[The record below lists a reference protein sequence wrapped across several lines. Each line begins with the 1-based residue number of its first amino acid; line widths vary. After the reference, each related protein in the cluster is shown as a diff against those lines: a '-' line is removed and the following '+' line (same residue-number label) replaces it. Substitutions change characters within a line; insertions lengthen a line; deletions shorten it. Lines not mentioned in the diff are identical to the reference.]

1 MKNGNSKRNIPDH
14 SYSPFSLRN
23 TQSTGII
30 SNKSNPKKKIVIKK
44 SIPVNKQK
52 IKEKESEKEK
62 VKEKEKIILKEKDK
76 IKEKQNQKKMISDD
90 NSNNIISPD
99 IFKDTILNTKSNLN
113 TIPISFGK
121 DDLLPKEFFQDDIVS
136 GSSFI
141 ISDIQMPNI
150 KVENKISI
158 PIQNLINEL
167 IQYENIRNTIMN
179 CISRKRICLKTGK
192 IIFNTFRDELYN
204 NEFLFYYS
212 NHRCSRIICK
222 PIIIFHNKK
231 LHKSK
236 SQIYENNSGK
246 KTASKLLDK
255 EINIQSPRKIQEL
268 KINLNLKNNEEQNN
282 INNAVPSLLDT
293 STITNAI
300 AKDLNDNMTTVKI
313 EKRQSLFPTNNSTF
327 HLTKIPQKTQ
337 ENTENVR
344 LNIAYNKAK
353 DAARVV
359 RRLEYSYSM
368 RISILLSKPVFQKN
382 ARIIQNWWRTLM
394 FIKKNKGKIINFQR
408 YYRGHLARKA
418 FGDSMKLYF
427 KIMPFIRTVDKIISR
442 KCCQFVFNVLVPNF
456 AMLKNYNLMK
466 PRIDKINYYLRK
478 FAKNQQ
484 YIREIKT
491 VSKKFIR
498 RCQFTKQSV
507 QFDINLKIKK
517 IQSNF
522 RRFLMHNNDKIM
534 LNYSNVFH
542 PYLYYKLKYKDEK
555 YKKKINGLNKCL
567 KKLKELNLKAN
578 KKIGNKYE
586 YLGYLLKKILFNRL
600 KLAYK
605 KSLQEKNAKKLRK
618 ILLKKIINKYNN
630 KKKDRN
636 LKNYFHKWKNYTHYY
651 NNYLKNKICDKLKII
666 EIIMKYNKKFNE
678 KLFML
683 LLNLKSKEEK
693 KKKENLKKNLT
704 KLFKIYSKRNDKEFY
719 KNILNKYFKKWEAK
733 AQKRKVLKATNLIN
747 KNSKIYLKNKNE
759 KKKNRLLK
767 IFNMNQHI
775 LRNYLNKWKH
785 VNKQFQ
791 LDAHNFFNLTKKKVL
806 INKRKRY
813 LKNSFQSLE
822 KREKILLKNKFIQLK
837 INTGM
842 NYRKIYLSNTQISFL
857 NKNKKYLANK
867 KYRMLKY
874 LINKINNE
882 KRIGRWDKVLEECF
896 YYWKSF
902 GKLAQFKRLIGT
914 KIKFLCNLNK
924 ILIKQKLLRWYRKIK
939 NIKIYMAIWL
949 IQRKYHSYKRKKSNK
964 IKNKKN

>member
-1 MKNGNSKRNIPDH
+1 MKNGNSKRNKPEYN
-14 SYSPFSLRN
+14 YSPFSLKN
-23 TQSTGII
+23 TQSTGIR

-44 SIPVNKQK
+44 SVPVNKQK

-62 VKEKEKIILKEKDK
+62 VKENEKIILKEKDK
-76 IKEKQNQKKMISDD
+76 IKEKKNLKKLIPDD

-99 IFKDTILNTKSNLN
+99 IFKDNILNTKSNLN

-150 KVENKISI
+150 KIENKISI
-158 PIQNLINEL
+158 PVQNLINEL
-167 IQYENIRNTIMN
+167 ILSENIRNTILN
-179 CISRKRICLKTGK
+179 CINRKRICLKTGK

-204 NEFLFYYS
+204 NDFLFYYT

-222 PIIIFHNKK
+222 PHIVFQNKK
-231 LHKSK
+231 LYKSK
-236 SQIYENNSGK
+236 SQIYENNTVK
-246 KTASKLLDK
+246 KTTSKLLDK
-255 EINIQSPRKIQEL
+255 EIKIQSPRKIQEL
-268 KINLNLKNNEEQNN
+268 KINLNLNNNEEQTNLN
-282 INNAVPSLLDT
+282 KAVPSLLDT

-300 AKDLNDNMTTVKI
+300 AKDINDNTTVKI
-313 EKRQSLFPTNNSTF
+313 EKRQSLFPTNNTAF

-382 ARIIQNWWRTLM
+382 AKIIQNWWRTLM
-394 FIKKNKGKIINFQR
+394 FIKKNKGKIVNFQR
-408 YYRGHLARKA
+408 YYRGHLARRA
-418 FGDSMKLYF
+418 FYDCKKLYF
-427 KIMPFIRTVDKIISR
+427 KIIPFISTVDKIISR
-442 KCCQFVFNVLVPNF
+442 KCCLLVFNILVPNF

-466 PRIDKINYYLRK
+466 PRIDKINYYLKK

-491 VSKKFIR
+491 ISKKFIWK
-498 RCQFTKQSV
+498 CQYTKQSV
-507 QFDINLKIKK
+507 QFDIYLKIKK

-522 RRFLMHNNDKIM
+522 RRYLMHNNDKIM
-534 LNYSNVFH
+534 LSYSNLFH
-542 PYLYYKLKYKDEK
+542 PYLYYKLKYKDKK
-555 YKKKINGLNKCL
+555 YKNKINGLNKCF
-567 KKLKELNLKAN
+567 KKFKELNLKAN
-578 KKIGNKYE
+578 KKIANKYD
-586 YLGYLLKKILFNRL
+586 YLGYLLKKIFFNRL

-605 KSLQEKNAKKLRK
+605 KSLQEKNTKKLRK
-618 ILLKKIINKYNN
+618 ILLKKIMNKYNN
-630 KKKDRN
+630 KKKARN
-636 LKNYFHKWKNYTHYY
+636 LNNYFHKWKNYNQYY
-651 NNYLKNKICDKLKII
+651 NNYLMNKICDKLKII
-666 EIIMKYNKKFNE
+666 EIIMKYNKKYNQ

-683 LLNLKSKEEK
+683 LLNIKSKEEK
-693 KKKENLKKNLT
+693 KKKDNLNKNLN
-704 KLFKIYSKRNDKEFY
+704 KLFKIYSKRNDKEFN
-719 KNILNKYFKKWEAK
+719 KNMLNKYLKKWEI
-733 AQKRKVLKATNLIN
+733 QSHKRKVLKAINLIN

-759 KKKNRLLK
+759 KKKNKLLK

-842 NYRKIYLSNTQISFL
+842 
-857 NKNKKYLANK
+857 
-867 KYRMLKY
+867 
-874 LINKINNE
+874 
-882 KRIGRWDKVLEECF
+882 KV
-896 YYWKSF
+896 
-902 GKLAQFKRLIGT
+902 
-914 KIKFLCNLNK
+914 
-924 ILIKQKLLRWYRKIK
+924 
-939 NIKIYMAIWL
+939 
-949 IQRKYHSYKRKKSNK
+949 SYA
-964 IKNKKN
+964 

>member
-1 MKNGNSKRNIPDH
+1 MKNGNSKRNKPEYN
-14 SYSPFSLRN
+14 YSPFSLKN
-23 TQSTGII
+23 TQSTGIR

-44 SIPVNKQK
+44 SVPVNKQK

-62 VKEKEKIILKEKDK
+62 VKENEKIILKEKDK
-76 IKEKQNQKKMISDD
+76 IKEKKNLKKLIPDD

-99 IFKDTILNTKSNLN
+99 IFKDNILNTKSNLN

-150 KVENKISI
+150 KIENKISI
-158 PIQNLINEL
+158 PVQNLINEL
-167 IQYENIRNTIMN
+167 ILSENIRNTILN
-179 CISRKRICLKTGK
+179 CINRKRICLKTGK

-204 NEFLFYYS
+204 NDFLFYYT

-222 PIIIFHNKK
+222 PHIVFQNKK
-231 LHKSK
+231 LYKSK
-236 SQIYENNSGK
+236 SQIYENNTVK
-246 KTASKLLDK
+246 KTTSKLLDK
-255 EINIQSPRKIQEL
+255 EIKIQSPRKIQEL
-268 KINLNLKNNEEQNN
+268 KINLNLNNNEEQTNLN
-282 INNAVPSLLDT
+282 KAVPSLLDT

-300 AKDLNDNMTTVKI
+300 AKDINDNTTVKI
-313 EKRQSLFPTNNSTF
+313 EKRQSLFPTNNTAF

-382 ARIIQNWWRTLM
+382 AKIIQNWWRTLM
-394 FIKKNKGKIINFQR
+394 FIKKNKGKIVNFQR
-408 YYRGHLARKA
+408 YYRGHLARRA
-418 FGDSMKLYF
+418 FYDCKKLYF
-427 KIMPFIRTVDKIISR
+427 KIIPFISTVDKIISR
-442 KCCQFVFNVLVPNF
+442 KCCLLVFNILVPNF

-466 PRIDKINYYLRK
+466 PRIDKINYYLKK

-491 VSKKFIR
+491 ISKKFIWK
-498 RCQFTKQSV
+498 CQYTKQSV
-507 QFDINLKIKK
+507 QFDIYLKIKK

-522 RRFLMHNNDKIM
+522 RRYLMHNNDKIM
-534 LNYSNVFH
+534 LSYSNLFH
-542 PYLYYKLKYKDEK
+542 PYLYYKLKYKDKK
-555 YKKKINGLNKCL
+555 YKNKINGLNKCF
-567 KKLKELNLKAN
+567 KKFKELNLKAN
-578 KKIGNKYE
+578 KKIANKYD
-586 YLGYLLKKILFNRL
+586 YLGYLLKKIFFNRL

-605 KSLQEKNAKKLRK
+605 KSLQEKNTKKLRK
-618 ILLKKIINKYNN
+618 ILLKKIMNKYNN
-630 KKKDRN
+630 KKKARN
-636 LKNYFHKWKNYTHYY
+636 LNNYFHKWKNYNQYY
-651 NNYLKNKICDKLKII
+651 NNYLMNKICDKLKII
-666 EIIMKYNKKFNE
+666 EIIMKYNKKYNQ

-683 LLNLKSKEEK
+683 LLNIKSKEEK
-693 KKKENLKKNLT
+693 KKKDNLNKNLN
-704 KLFKIYSKRNDKEFY
+704 KLFKIYSKRNDKEFN
-719 KNILNKYFKKWEAK
+719 KNMLNKYLKKWEI
-733 AQKRKVLKATNLIN
+733 QSHKRKVLKAINLIN
-747 KNSKIYLKNKNE
+747 KNSKIFLKKKNE
-759 KKKNRLLK
+759 KKKNKLLG

-791 LDAHNFFNLTKKKVL
+791 LDAKNFFNLTKKKVL
-806 INKRKRY
+806 ITKRKKY

-822 KREKILLKNKFIQLK
+822 KREKILLKNKFVQLK

-842 NYRKIYLSNTQISFL
+842 NYRKIYLSNIQISFL
-857 NKNKKYLANK
+857 NKNKKYLSNR

-902 GKLAQFKRLIGT
+902 GKISQFKKLIGT

-924 ILIKQKLLRWYRKIK
+924 ILIKQKLLRWYRKVK
-939 NIKIYMAIWL
+939 NLKVYMAIWL
-949 IQRKYHSYKRKKSNK
+949 IQRKYHLYKRKKSKK
-964 IKNKKN
+964 IKNKKK

>member
-1 MKNGNSKRNIPDH
+1 MKNGNSKRNKPD
-14 SYSPFSLRN
+14 YNFSPFSLRN

-76 IKEKQNQKKMISDD
+76 IKEKKNQKKIISDD

-99 IFKDTILNTKSNLN
+99 IFKDNILNKNSNLN

-179 CISRKRICLKTGK
+179 CIIKKRICLKTGK

-204 NEFLFYYS
+204 NEFLFYYT

-222 PIIIFHNKK
+222 PFIIFQNKK

-236 SQIYENNSGK
+236 SQIYDNNSGK

-255 EINIQSPRKIQEL
+255 EIKIQSPRKIQEL

-300 AKDLNDNMTTVKI
+300 AKDMNDNMTTVKI
-313 EKRQSLFPTNNSTF
+313 EKRQSLFPTNNSAF

-382 ARIIQNWWRTLM
+382 AKIIQNWWRTLM

-408 YYRGHLARKA
+408 FYRGHLVRRA
-418 FGDSMKLYF
+418 FRDSMKLYF
-427 KIMPFIRTVDKIISR
+427 KIMPFIRNIDKIISR
-442 KCCQFVFNVLVPNF
+442 KCCIFAFNVLVPNF

-466 PRIDKINYYLRK
+466 PRIDKINYYLKK
-478 FAKNQQ
+478 FSKNQQ

-491 VSKKFIR
+491 VSKKFIW
-498 RCQFTKQSV
+498 RCQYTKQSV
-507 QFDINLKIKK
+507 QFDIYLKIKK
-517 IQSNF
+517 IQSNV
-522 RRFLMHNNDKIM
+522 RRFLMHNSDKVM
-534 LNYSNVFH
+534 LNYSHLYH
-542 PYLYYKLKYKDEK
+542 PYLYYKLKYKDKK
-555 YKKKINGLNKCL
+555 YKNKINGLNKCV
-567 KKLKELNLKAN
+567 KKFKELNLKAN
-578 KKIGNKYE
+578 KKIRNKFE

-618 ILLKKIINKYNN
+618 ILLKKIINRYNN
-630 KKKDRN
+630 IKKDRN
-636 LKNYFHKWKNYTHYY
+636 IKNYFNKWKNYTQYY

-666 EIIMKYNKKFNE
+666 EIIMKYNKKYNE
-678 KLFML
+678 KLFLL
-683 LLNLKSKEEK
+683 LLNIKSKEEK
-693 KKKENLKKNLT
+693 KKKENLRKNLT
-704 KLFKIYSKRNDKEFY
+704 KLIKIYSKRNDKEFY
-719 KNILNKYFKKWEAK
+719 KNMLNKYLKKWEV
-733 AQKRKVLKATNLIN
+733 QSHKRKVLKATNLIN
-747 KNSKIYLKNKNE
+747 KNFRIYLKKKNE
-759 KKKNRLLK
+759 KKKNKLLK

-785 VNKQFQ
+785 VNIQFQ
-791 LDAHNFFNLTKKKVL
+791 LDAKNFFTLTKKKVL
-806 INKRKRY
+806 INKRKKY

-822 KREKILLKNKFIQLK
+822 RREKILLKNKFIQLK

-857 NKNKKYLANK
+857 NKNKKYLSNK

-902 GKLAQFKRLIGT
+902 GKISQFKRLIGT

-924 ILIKQKLLRWYRKIK
+924 VLIKQKLLRWYRKIK

-964 IKNKKN
+964 IKNKKK